1 MEAIFVQSLRVIQAL
16 LLKTSLLK
24 RRITQKLNIHPMESA
39 KSPNEEAL
47 EATVTYLEGLPTG
60 TSTDSAIANID
71 GWEQKLRQE
80 GKPEWTT
87 IADELKNL
95 KNILTS
101 GQLSGKAISTSLTK
115 LGELTQ
121 QSAKTA
127 DKSIADDLQKL
138 GGWLI
143 KMAKAI
149 NG

>member
-1 MEAIFVQSLRVIQAL
+1 
-16 LLKTSLLK
+16 
-24 RRITQKLNIHPMESA
+24 MESA